1 MGDIRD
7 EGLVTQLVRNSTV
20 QPRLYLALFGL
31 FAALALVLSGIG
43 LYGLI
48 AYGVTQRTREFGI
61 RLALGAAPRDVLRLV
76 LREGLLLAVVGL
88 SLGLAG
94 AFASARFLQELV
106 YQISVYDPLVFGTV
120 FTLLALVAVAASF
133 LPARRAT
140 KVDPMVA
147 LRAE

>member
-1 MGDIRD
+1 
-7 EGLVTQLVRNSTV
+7 V

-31 FAALALVLSGIG
+31 FAALALLLSGIG

-61 RLALGAAPRDVLRLV
+61 RLALGASRGDVLRLV
-76 LREGLLLAVVGL
+76 CREGAVLAGVGL
-88 SLGLAG
+88 LIGLVG
-94 AFASARFLQELV
+94 AFGTARFLEGLI
-106 YQISVYDPLVFGTV
+106 YQVSTYDPIVFITV
-120 FTLLALVAVAASF
+120 ATLLALVALAATL

-147 LRAE
+147 LRTE